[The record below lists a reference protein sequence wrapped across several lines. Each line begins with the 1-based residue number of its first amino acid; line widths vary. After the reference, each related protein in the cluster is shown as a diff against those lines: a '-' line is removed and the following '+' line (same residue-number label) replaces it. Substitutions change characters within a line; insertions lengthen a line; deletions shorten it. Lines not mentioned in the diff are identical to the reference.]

1 LVIVIAHEYYVCMSK
16 IERSRSRER
25 EIERKRERVHK
36 REIERLRERERE
48 RERERQTQRGREICG
63 VIINL
68 GNVLQFTHAHAFLG
82 LWFLGDNDNLP

>member
-1 LVIVIAHEYYVCMSK
+1 MIVIAHEYYVCMSK

-48 RERERQTQRGREICG
+48 RETDTERQRDMRSNYKFGECASIHTRTCISRVMVFGRQR
-63 VIINL
+63 
-68 GNVLQFTHAHAFLG
+68 
-82 LWFLGDNDNLP
+82 